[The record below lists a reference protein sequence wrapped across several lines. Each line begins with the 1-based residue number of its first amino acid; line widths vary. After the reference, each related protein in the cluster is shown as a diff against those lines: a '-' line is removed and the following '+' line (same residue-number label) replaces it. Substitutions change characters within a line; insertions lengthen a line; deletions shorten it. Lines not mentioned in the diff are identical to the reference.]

1 MIDPA
6 IYTEKWYYSVEL
18 EPGLFTRGFDFKNI
32 APARTCLDAVDVK
45 GRSVVDLSTMEGMF
59 ATLLAKR
66 GAVVTATD
74 TIDSTP
80 RVNLLKA
87 AHNVSFKY
95 IPHLPLDDQAAFLFK
110 YQTSTSYSP
119 LKPLKAS
126 ILSPYGYDIVL
137 SSGVM
142 YHVLSP
148 LHYIMQ
154 LRRLVKLGGLVI
166 LETACAINDEIEM
179 HHDFRQNSF
188 VYGGSCSWFV
198 STGAIDLFFRACFLQ
213 PLGFTY
219 VRSQTKSDLDVIRLG
234 LVARAVQERPF
245 EPLLFSRLE
254 KGEIVR
260 SYDYKPLYESAQLTG
275 SVASEVQYRDD
286 PLYPVGPHLSASLFS
301 QYLEVPYAPDYL
313 RLALEDR

>member
-1 MIDPA
+1 MIDPN
-6 IYTEKWYYSVEL
+6 IYEQKWYYSVEL
-18 EPGLFTRGFDFKNI
+18 EPGRFTKGFNFKNI
-32 APARTCLDAVDVK
+32 APARRCLDAVNVK
-45 GRSVVDLSTMEGMF
+45 GHSLVDLSTMEGMF

-66 GAVVTATD
+66 GGSVTATD
-74 TIDSTP
+74 TIDSSA
-80 RVNLLKA
+80 RVDLLKA
-87 AHNVSFKY
+87 AHHVTFKY
-95 IPHLPLDDQAAFLFK
+95 IPHMPLDDQAAFLFK

-126 ILSPYGYDIVL
+126 MLSPYGFDIVL

-188 VYGGSCSWFV
+188 VYGGSCSWFA

-219 VRSQTKSDLDVIRLG
+219 VRSQTKSDLDIIRLG

-245 EPLLFSRLE
+245 EPALFSRLE

-286 PLYPVGPHLSASLFS
+286 LLHPVGPHLSSSLFS
-301 QYLEVPYAPDYL
+301 QYPEVPYAPDYL